1 MDSIKEWI
9 TYTIYPRSYL
19 GQLSNSKHNLTFNI
33 LQRVWI
39 LQSLNTTWFNIGII
53 SIIQLFLI
61 FHVDNMFKLKKKDL
75 AAMAKKIKTVSQASP
90 AKDLK
95 LKAVVEVAPSYVED
109 MCSGPVF

>member
-1 MDSIKEWI
+1 
-9 TYTIYPRSYL
+9 
-19 GQLSNSKHNLTFNI
+19 
-33 LQRVWI
+33 
-39 LQSLNTTWFNIGII
+39 
-53 SIIQLFLI
+53 
-61 FHVDNMFKLKKKDL
+61 MFKLKKKDL